1 MKSCVFVANSPN
13 NARFC
18 SAMGISAHTRL
29 PWSDAP
35 FLLALARSGNFMAA
49 ASDLGVDRTT
59 VARRLDRL
67 EERLGTKLFERISG
81 DLELTLHGRRTLA
94 VMERAEQELSHLY
107 PDKDDARIAF
117 GKVRVSLS
125 PHVLAGFSAEIIRFA
140 ASHPQIFPV
149 LATSDHFVDLHRY
162 EADIALRV
170 AVTRPHDLH
179 SIDLGQVRF
188 GLYRRSD
195 QSGLVR
201 AVFTLPGQSEL
212 SRDFV
217 PQSQSPIV
225 VASVD
230 GVLPTRE
237 LVLAGGGAGL
247 LPQFIAEDDPRL
259 ALVSDRLAEGRHR
272 LWMSCLSEQ
281 KTNSRI
287 RTVMKG
293 LSAEI
298 AQRLKALDAD
308 RPSCTPG

>member
-1 MKSCVFVANSPN
+1 MGK
-13 NARFC
+13 NAR
-18 SAMGISAHTRL
+18 TPL

-35 FLLALARSGNFMAA
+35 FLLALARSGNFMSA
-49 ASDLGVDRTT
+49 ASELGVDRTT

-81 DLELTLHGRRTLA
+81 ELELTLHGRRTLA

-107 PDKDDARIAF
+107 PDQDDARITF

-125 PHVLAGFSAEIIRFA
+125 PHVLAGFSDEIIRFA

-149 LATSDHFVDLHRY
+149 LTTSDRFVDLHRY

-170 AVTRPHDLH
+170 AVTRPYDLH
-179 SIDLGQVRF
+179 SIDLGPVRF

-195 QSGLVR
+195 QSGPVR
-201 AVFTLPGQSEL
+201 AVFTPPGQTEL

-217 PQSQSPIV
+217 PQDETPIV

-237 LVLAGGGAGL
+237 LVLAGGGAAL
-247 LPQFIAEDDPRL
+247 LPQFVAEDDPRL
-259 ALVSDRLAEGRHR
+259 ALVSDGLAERRHR
-272 LWMSCLSEQ
+272 LWISCLSEQ

-293 LSAEI
+293 LSEEI
-298 AQRLKALDAD
+298 AQRLKARDAD
-308 RPSCTPG
+308 RPSSAPG

>member
-1 MKSCVFVANSPN
+1 MGI
-13 NARFC
+13 NAR
-18 SAMGISAHTRL
+18 TPL

-49 ASDLGVDRTT
+49 ASELGVDRTT

-67 EERLGTKLFERISG
+67 EERLGTKLFERTSG
-81 DLELTLHGRRTLA
+81 ELELTLHGRRTLA

-125 PHVLAGFSAEIIRFA
+125 PHVLAGFSGEIIRFA
-140 ASHPQIFPV
+140 ASHPQIFLV
-149 LATSDHFVDLHRY
+149 LTTSDRFVDLHRY
-162 EADIALRV
+162 VADIALRV

-179 SIDLGQVRF
+179 SIDLGPVRF

-195 QSGLVR
+195 QTGPVR
-201 AVFTLPGQSEL
+201 AVFALPGQTEL

-217 PQSQSPIV
+217 PHAEPTIV

-237 LVLAGGGAGL
+237 LVLAGGGAGI
-247 LPQFIAEDDPRL
+247 LPQFIAENDPRL
-259 ALVSDRLAEGRHR
+259 AFVSAGLSEGRHR
-272 LWMSCLSEQ
+272 LWMSCLAEQ
-281 KTNSRI
+281 KANARI
-287 RTVMKG
+287 STAMKG
-293 LSAEI
+293 LSGEI
-298 AQRLKALDAD
+298 AQRLKTLDAD
-308 RPSCTPG
+308 RPSSAPG